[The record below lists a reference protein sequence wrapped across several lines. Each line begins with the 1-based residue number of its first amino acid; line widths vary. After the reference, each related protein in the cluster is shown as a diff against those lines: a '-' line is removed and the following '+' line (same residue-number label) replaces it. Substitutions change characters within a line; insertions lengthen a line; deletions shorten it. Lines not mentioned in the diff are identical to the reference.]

1 MTGERETGPDG
12 KIDKPNPTS
21 STPTESGAPSEFH
34 SGSLQR
40 MHSAGPSDKRLIVAR
55 GDEREKKGVLGLDGE
70 KEKLATLEAAKS

>member
-1 MTGERETGPDG
+1 
-12 KIDKPNPTS
+12 
-21 STPTESGAPSEFH
+21 
-34 SGSLQR
+34 